1 MPKLGA
7 VATMATLVV
16 TKDCTALSDADLA
29 EMSELC
35 GGSGRAFEIGILS
48 KQAEAWVLVTLARD
62 DVGALTGYSFCTLER
77 IGGTPSVLIGLASI
91 GPTADREEVLDAI
104 VRDQMRRA
112 VLAFPDEDVL
122 VGSRLAA
129 PSTFQAFA
137 GFNDIIPRPGHKA
150 SGEERAWGRRLAKR
164 FGIENGSYRDRD
176 FIAAGDGSFPLAL
189 DHESLNPDKHPA
201 EVHAFFAD
209 VNPGRGDSLIA
220 FGWAMAEDLA
230 KLS

>member
-1 MPKLGA
+1 
-7 VATMATLVV
+7 MAIAIE
-16 TKDCTALSDADLA
+16 TKDCTQLSDAELVEMADICA
-29 EMSELC
+29 EGPS
-35 GGSGRAFEIGILS
+35 SFEIGLLS
-48 KQAEAWVLVTLARD
+48 KQVEAWVLITMARD
-62 DVGALTGYSFCTLER
+62 GRNLRGFSFCTLER
-77 IGGTPSVLIGLASI
+77 IGGTPCVLIGCASI
-91 GPTADREEVLDAI
+91 KRTSRRDAAL
-104 VRDQMRRA
+104 RAMMTDQFRRA

-122 VGSRLAA
+122 VGTRLVSADG
-129 PSTFQAFA
+129 FEAFK
-137 GFNDIIPRPGHKA
+137 NLDDIVPRPGHKA